1 MRCINKDFR
10 CTSSTEFEYML
21 LCGMQIKVAM
31 DELIKNLLKILG
43 LYEKIGAPASR
54 LYKSVKQKMEEQNND

>member
-31 DELIKNLLKILG
+31 DELIKNPLKFLR
-43 LYEKIGAPASR
+43 LYEKIGVPASK
-54 LYKSVKQKMEEQNND
+54 LINP

>member
-1 MRCINKDFR
+1 ML
-10 CTSSTEFEYML
+10 TSSTEFEYML

-31 DELIKNLLKILG
+31 DELIKNPLKILR
-43 LYEKIGAPASR
+43 LYEKIGVPASK